1 MKAVNLFRLSSRL
14 ILIGSTI
21 FGSSSLLVTKSADAS
36 TSWNAYLRTCKP
48 ILVNQEGSDYNAVYR
63 AIGGGANLVAAISA
77 LSRNTAQSLSS
88 CSHSPDASLNRAI
101 TSYTYYAYVAETKLR
116 GAAAGRGT
124 VSAVSSAINQ
134 MNNRDKTVLNIL
146 ARDFGVY
153 G

>member
-63 AIGGGANLVAAISA
+63 A
-77 LSRNTAQSLSS
+77 TAQSLSS

>member
-77 LSRNTAQSLSS
+77 S